1 MSGEFHLDAALFN
14 LVGHFRRKG
23 LISDEH
29 GNLGGRNGIECRVV
43 CYAGGGHGDDYL
55 GIRGDD
61 ALDEFGLQHVLVSG
75 AMLGGVAVWR
85 QHDHVNAQGPGGLGG
100 VLPYIDQGFAV
111 EVSAR
116 AIEAQVRNAFK
127 PGQQRGVVGN
137 HMRIFGIDVVAY
149 LVAHGAAVNEHNH
162 GSGNIL
168 NGFFAILIDT
178 SS

>member
-1 MSGEFHLDAALFN
+1 
-14 LVGHFRRKG
+14 
-23 LISDEH
+23 
-29 GNLGGRNGIECRVV
+29 
-43 CYAGGGHGDDYL
+43 
-55 GIRGDD
+55 
-61 ALDEFGLQHVLVSG
+61 
-75 AMLGGVAVWR
+75 MLGGVAVWR
-85 QHDHVNAQGPGGLGG
+85 QHDHVNAQGSGGLGG

-168 NGFFAILIDT
+168 NGFFCNPDRHIILSDNVFMEGFVSKRQCAAVDALEEAAFFKVNQIIADRFIRDLHLFGQSNGPC
-178 SS
+178 SSMFGQRFQNELFALGC